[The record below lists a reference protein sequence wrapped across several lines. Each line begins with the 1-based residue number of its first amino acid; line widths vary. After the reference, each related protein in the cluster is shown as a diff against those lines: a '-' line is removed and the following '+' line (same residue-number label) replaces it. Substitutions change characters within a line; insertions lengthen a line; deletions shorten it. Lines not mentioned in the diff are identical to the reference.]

1 MEEMEEMREMGE
13 WPRMKLLVH
22 VHELPMWTL
31 PDAQV
36 DRIRQQLPGV
46 DVTCV
51 RSHDA
56 AREVIGDVDVVLA
69 PRMMPDT
76 LAAARRLRWIHT
88 TAVGIGW
95 LPLRELASRDI
106 VVTNA
111 RGEHSEILA
120 EHAVA
125 LLLALRRRLPEA
137 EVARQSR
144 RWDQEMIGRLVTP
157 RLSAS
162 RVLVVGLGSI
172 GSRVAGMLQALGMTV
187 IGARRDTSLSV
198 PGVAQIV
205 SLADIDPVLPDVDAV
220 ILALPH
226 TRESGVVLTAERLRR
241 MKASAHVVNVAR
253 GSLVD
258 EAALVDV
265 LTDGRLGGAGLDVFV
280 EEPLPASSPL
290 WRTPRT
296 LITPHVAAL
305 DGDYW
310 TPAVDGFLQ
319 NWARFVAGEPLANTV
334 DVSRGY

>member
-1 MEEMEEMREMGE
+1 
-13 WPRMKLLVH
+13 MKLLVH

-36 DRIRQQLPGV
+36 DRIRRQLPDV
-46 DVTCV
+46 EVTCV
-51 RSHDA
+51 RSHDD
-56 AREVIGDVDVVLA
+56 ARRVIGEMDVVLA
-69 PRMMPDT
+69 PRMTVET

-95 LPLRELASRDI
+95 LPLPELASRDI
-106 VVTNA
+106 IVTNA
-111 RGEHSEILA
+111 RGEHAEILA

-137 EVARQSR
+137 EVARQAC
-144 RWDQEMIGRLVTP
+144 RWDQEAIGHLVTP

-162 RVLVVGLGSI
+162 RVLVVGLGGI
-172 GSRVAGMLQALGMTV
+172 GSRVAAMLHAVGMTV
-187 IGARRDTSLSV
+187 IGARRDTSQAV
-198 PGVAQIV
+198 PGVATVIA
-205 SLADIDPVLPDVDAV
+205 LADLDLVLPEVDAV

-226 TRESGVVLTAERLRR
+226 TRESGVVLTADRLRR

-258 EAALVDV
+258 EAALVDA
-265 LTDGRLGGAGLDVFV
+265 LTNGRLGGAGLDVFV

-319 NWARFVAGEPLANTV
+319 NWARFVAGEPLANIV

>member
-1 MEEMEEMREMGE
+1 MRE
-13 WPRMKLLVH
+13 WLRMKLLVH

-36 DRIRQQLPGV
+36 DRIRQHLPGI

-56 AREVIGDVDVVLA
+56 AREAIGDVDVVLA

-95 LPLRELASRDI
+95 LPLPELASRNI

-111 RGEHSEILA
+111 RGEHAEILA

-137 EVARQSR
+137 EEARR
-144 RWDQEMIGRLVTP
+144 MVRWDQEVIGALVTP
-157 RLSAS
+157 RLSDS
-162 RVLVVGLGSI
+162 RVLVVGLGEI
-172 GSRVAGMLQALGMTV
+172 GRRVAAMLQALGMTV
-187 IGARRDTSLSV
+187 VGVRRDRSREV
-198 PGVAQIV
+198 PGVSRVIA
-205 SLADIDPVLPDVDAV
+205 LAEIDDVLPEMDAV
-220 ILALPH
+220 VLAVPH
-226 TRESGVVLTAERLRR
+226 TPDTGVVLTADRLRR
-241 MKASAHVVNVAR
+241 MKTSAHVVNVAR

-258 EAALVDV
+258 EAALADA
-265 LTDGRLGGAGLDVFV
+265 LDNDRLGGAGLDVFV

-290 WRTPRT
+290 WHTPRT
-296 LITPHVAAL
+296 VVTPHTAAL

-310 TPAVDGFLQ
+310 TPAVDGFLE
-319 NWARFVAGEPLANTV
+319 NWKRFVTGAPLRNVV
-334 DVSRGY
+334 DLTRGY